1 MVTTQH
7 YGVIRAEGGRMGF
20 IFVSGFT
27 AQLWR
32 RDADC
37 DSWVPGA
44 TIQLDKLLPPDSQ
57 NEHPSMVGYAEETN
71 AVFFETVAGVFMLHL
86 ESLQLK
92 RLSEANSIRCHHP
105 FELVYTPAIL
115 DGAKVVRHQQL
126 TRWSQ
131 ITQYIKRLFS

>member
-1 MVTTQH
+1 
-7 YGVIRAEGGRMGF
+7 MGF

-86 ESLQLK
+86 ESLQLT

-105 FELVYTPAIL
+105 FELVYTPGNIMPL
-115 DGAKVVRHQQL
+115 ISWNNGL
-126 TRWSQ
+126 SLM
-131 ITQYIKRLFS
+131 IG